1 MGKMTNARIPES
13 GLFTAFVIEFTYQK
27 RGASV
32 DFSQL
37 TPEQLNGMDKRALI
51 GIITSLQGQLATIST
66 QLNFLTEQI
75 ALMNQRSFGRKT
87 EKLDQMDDMH
97 QMSLFDVFNEP
108 EVFQDNSEEPEISEI
123 TVSSH
128 TRKKKTKRED
138 SLEGLPARIFE
149 HRIGDDKLAELFPNG
164 YKELPEEVYKRL
176 SIIPQTLLVDEHHV
190 HVYAS
195 KNNDGTIIKAERPAD
210 LFRNSIATAPLVATL
225 ITGKYANHL
234 PLERQSKAFKDNGV
248 KLETNTIAN
257 WMIKASDLYL
267 SILYDELHKHLFKSH
282 VVHAD
287 ETPFEVI
294 KDGRKAGSNSYM
306 WVYRN
311 GECDSKH
318 PVVIY
323 DYQPTR
329 RLDHPDDFLKDY
341 TGVLVTDGYQVYH
354 SLEKKR
360 KALKV
365 AGCWVHAKR
374 KFAELVKAI
383 DTGPSDEIIAAEAVK
398 RISELFHIDNLF
410 SNLSSE
416 ERLKQR
422 QTIIKPKVDDFFV
435 WARTCMLK
443 LPAGG
448 TTYKGL
454 QYCINQEQFL
464 RVFLEDGDVPMHN
477 NPAEQ
482 AIRPFTLGRK
492 NWMNV
497 YSINGAQASAVIY
510 SIVETAKAN
519 NLRIY
524 DYLEFL
530 LSELSQHSGDTSLD
544 FLKDLLPWNQ
554 AVQEKFHSL
563 KKS

>member
-1 MGKMTNARIPES
+1 MTNARIPES

-294 KDGRKAGSNSYM
+294 KDGRKAGSSSYM

-554 AVQEKFHSL
+554 TVQEKFHSL

>member
-1 MGKMTNARIPES
+1 MTNAKIPES

-210 LFRNSIATAPLVATL
+210 LFRNSIASAPLVATL

-554 AVQEKFHSL
+554 TVQEKFHSL